1 MQISFGID
9 GPLDPAVFEACW
21 NRLVARHD
29 ILRTVFTHKGADR
42 PLQIVAR
49 QAAIDFRFEDIRALS
64 EDGQSDFLAAVR
76 DRDRK
81 EGFDLMVKVPM
92 RVSVFKKTEQSFEVV
107 WSYHHLLIDGWCAGI
122 LMSEFFEAYGILRQG
137 GATAVIPAAPYG
149 DYIRW
154 VEHLD
159 RQATID
165 YWRDYLQGYDH
176 PAVLPK
182 GTWGE
187 EGFRQ
192 ETSILEIGP
201 QTVEGV
207 KRFAAGNRV
216 TVNTVVQTAWALVLG
231 KYCGSDDV
239 VFGATVSGRP
249 AQVAGIE
256 NMAGLFINTV
266 PVRIRIDPEKTM
278 ARLVRD
284 VQADALQS
292 QSHHYGSLADIQA
305 VTSLKQDLLD
315 HVLVFEN
322 YPLADE
328 LIGLEQK
335 YPLGFAIR
343 DVKVFEQTSYD
354 LALVVE
360 PGRTVRVEFRYNA
373 SVFSGDLMEQVKEAF
388 GAVIASVAGGA
399 EMTIGEL
406 RRSLMSTAEKNE
418 RDAFIASAREISE
431 DF

>member
-1 MQISFGID
+1 M
-9 GPLDPAVFEACW
+9 
-21 NRLVARHD
+21 
-29 ILRTVFTHKGADR
+29 
-42 PLQIVAR
+42 
-49 QAAIDFRFEDIRALS
+49 
-64 EDGQSDFLAAVR
+64 
-76 DRDRK
+76 
-81 EGFDLMVKVPM
+81 
-92 RVSVFKKTEQSFEVV
+92 
-107 WSYHHLLIDGWCAGI
+107 
-122 LMSEFFEAYGILRQG
+122 
-137 GATAVIPAAPYG
+137 
-149 DYIRW
+149 
-154 VEHLD
+154 
-159 RQATID
+159 
-165 YWRDYLQGYDH
+165 
-176 PAVLPK
+176 
-182 GTWGE
+182 
-187 EGFRQ
+187 
-192 ETSILEIGP
+192 
-201 QTVEGV
+201 

-231 KYCGSDDV
+231 RYCGSDDV